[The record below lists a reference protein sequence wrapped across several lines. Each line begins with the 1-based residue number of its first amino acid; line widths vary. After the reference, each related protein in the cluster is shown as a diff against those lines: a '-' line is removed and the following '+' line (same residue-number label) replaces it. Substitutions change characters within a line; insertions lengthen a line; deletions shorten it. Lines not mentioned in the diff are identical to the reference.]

1 MFFGILISQ
10 EEEESY
16 VVAGATL
23 CCSMGE
29 RTSQLQLPM
38 SHGLYMNGKAQVNI
52 KDREPNVNILPFG
65 MCKLGGVCSPKID
78 MDWTDERSSKMVDG
92 EPAVSNKSKLMCL
105 YGGTIRIEDDGQEIG
120 SGEKEESFW
129 SELWEQTKVLSRNE
143 LWGQTKAFFD
153 GASDAAADDFTL
165 GTLPNEKYTGFKD
178 YSSKYPLS
186 RKAGEVAGN
195 LLGLVVGGAETII
208 GTGGAVIGGAASV
221 TGVGGSVGVPLT
233 GGSVAVAA
241 HGVSMSTKAALGT
254 GKSANEFW
262 NMFANHNGTKG
273 TGKGPKIKLTE
284 PSLPKGSK
292 PKGNYGEGDSHGI
305 KKQNETA
312 DFLAD
317 KGYDIEMLD
326 EIHGGNGYGIL
337 KGSNPDFL
345 IEGNVFDCYAPKPDG
360 KVQSI
365 IKELAG
371 KTKKQSGRIVLNLD
385 DFPDNKV
392 VEVTETIFRKVNPN
406 GDLKRLE
413 ELLIV
418 KDGTITRLFGG
429 KK

>member
-129 SELWEQTKVLSRNE
+129 SELW
-143 LWGQTKAFFD
+143 GQAEAFFD

-195 LLGLVVGGAETII
+195 LLGLVVGGAETVI
-208 GTGGAVIGGAASV
+208 GTGGAAIGRMASV
-221 TGVGGSVGVPLT
+221 TEGGKVVGAPLMR
-233 GGSVAVAA
+233 GSVAVAA

-254 GKSANEFW
+254 GKSASEFW
-262 NMFANHNGTKG
+262 NMFANHNGTQGMDKPSGNVGTPPRYGNRQITDEEYKMLRDETPTPQIRKQVNKG
-273 TGKGPKIKLTE
+273 HDKKAVTEDPVLPGKTFKGSLEADHIVPMDKITKMDGFGKLTE
-284 PSLPKGSK
+284 EQKLEVLNNPENFIGLSKSANTSKGSK
-292 PKGNYGEGDSHGI
+292 SYEEWTHYKKDKPGQIEVDPDFRNKMI
-305 KKQNETA
+305 KKER
-312 DFLAD
+312 
-317 KGYDIEMLD
+317 
-326 EIHGGNGYGIL
+326 
-337 KGSNPDFL
+337 
-345 IEGNVFDCYAPKPDG
+345 
-360 KVQSI
+360 
-365 IKELAG
+365 ELER
-371 KTKKQSGRIVLNLD
+371 KLQQQIDDLN
-385 DFPDNKV
+385 
-392 VEVTETIFRKVNPN
+392 RKNN
-406 GDLKRLE
+406 R
-413 ELLIV
+413 
-418 KDGTITRLFGG
+418 
-429 KK
+429 